1 MRENEGGVDM
11 ALIKCPECGKEISDA
26 AESCPNCGYPIKGQ
40 QQIGDSDGLGKGQ
53 ETKKLK
59 TVLFIVVGIIL
70 VVIVCGGSLLF
81 KKGGLIDKLTD
92 KEAPKF
98 ENVPTELT
106 FNVDD
111 DVKFNDI
118 VKEKNIKVTD
128 NVDTDIEI
136 KIDSSQVKLDVPGK
150 YLITLSARDKAKN
163 IGKVEVPVYV
173 NDYETHKEYLA
184 AITLEKSKLDK
195 SSSGS
200 YQYEGITVPDSEVR
214 ERKMIYHKAEG
225 RCQLCGCKITY
236 DEMSLDH
243 IVPLAMGG
251 EDSLENLQ
259 ATCEPC
265 NSHKKALLPEAY
277 FDKVNRT
284 FVFQMN
290 KKYSHN
296 LLWKLSKLFIGRLEK
311 QA

>member
-11 ALIKCPECGKEISDA
+11 ALIKCPECGKEISDV

-70 VVIVCGGSLLF
+70 VVIVYGLLQKQTDQQQRYYFRMNTKGERKKMYVLKNGKNFYIRIENGSVI
-81 KKGGLIDKLTD
+81 KT
-92 KEAPKF
+92 PKF
-98 ENVPTELT
+98 VEATKFRNTEIAQTVIDLKPGQLHSYR
-106 FNVDD
+106 VC
-111 DVKFNDI
+111 DVYNKI
-118 VKEKNIKVTD
+118 VYPKGRTRVIYT
-128 NVDTDIEI
+128 
-136 KIDSSQVKLDVPGK
+136 P
-150 YLITLSARDKAKN
+150 
-163 IGKVEVPVYV
+163 
-173 NDYETHKEYLA
+173 
-184 AITLEKSKLDK
+184 
-195 SSSGS
+195 
-200 YQYEGITVPDSEVR
+200 R

>member
-1 MRENEGGVDM
+1 MTERDYAKRPLTEEEQVFAEENHELIYKYMKAYKLDLEEWYDVLIIPYLQAVKKYFSYLDLREYKFEKICFRILDSARKNHWIKAERRKCYPSGKYFYYPTQTTTEDE
-11 ALIKCPECGKEISDA
+11 ALALGMLKVA
-26 AESCPNCGYPIKGQ
+26 VES
-40 QQIGDSDGLGKGQ
+40 
-53 ETKKLK
+53 
-59 TVLFIVVGIIL
+59 
-70 VVIVCGGSLLF
+70 
-81 KKGGLIDKLTD
+81 LTD
-92 KEAPKF
+92 TQREILLSLVNGSRSSDVIEKLCISSATYYRPKF
-98 ENVPTELT
+98 VEATKFRNTEIAQTVIDLKPGQLHSYR
-106 FNVDD
+106 VC
-111 DVKFNDI
+111 DVYNKI
-118 VKEKNIKVTD
+118 VYPKGRTRVIYT
-128 NVDTDIEI
+128 
-136 KIDSSQVKLDVPGK
+136 P
-150 YLITLSARDKAKN
+150 
-163 IGKVEVPVYV
+163 
-173 NDYETHKEYLA
+173 
-184 AITLEKSKLDK
+184 
-195 SSSGS
+195 
-200 YQYEGITVPDSEVR
+200 R